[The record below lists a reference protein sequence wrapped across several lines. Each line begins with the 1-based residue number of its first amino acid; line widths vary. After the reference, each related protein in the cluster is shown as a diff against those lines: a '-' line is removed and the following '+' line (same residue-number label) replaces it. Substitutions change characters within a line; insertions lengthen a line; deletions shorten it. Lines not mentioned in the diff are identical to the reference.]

1 MNPRNVVHSKVSP
14 FMWLMH
20 LICVIYVGFVG
31 LCGLQT
37 LSWSLLFLFGC
48 PVELRL
54 SCLGEVV
61 VIW

>member
-1 MNPRNVVHSKVSP
+1 
-14 FMWLMH
+14 MWLMH